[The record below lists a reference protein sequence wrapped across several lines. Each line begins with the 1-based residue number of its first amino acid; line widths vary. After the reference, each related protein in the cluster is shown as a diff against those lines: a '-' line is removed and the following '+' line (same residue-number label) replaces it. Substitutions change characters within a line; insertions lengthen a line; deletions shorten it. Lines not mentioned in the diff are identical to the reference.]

1 MKRGET
7 QSNSDEEMHD
17 DVRGLAEIGCAVEWA
32 RALNMASSEEEVLR
46 SFLPKILKE
55 MEAESLYLT
64 IDAGARRQRV
74 RARLDNDKAVE
85 LVAGGEMV
93 SSAHGMLATA
103 FSVGAPARFDNL
115 ARELSSNEIVGVIL
129 CPAAQSALIAPLSIG
144 PKITGALVL
153 SASRAAAFDEE
164 DEYVAAFSA
173 DMLAATLE
181 RISLSEQVARARE
194 NEAARARQ
202 AGLIEQLNSAARSTL
217 DLDRILL
224 HGIDALA
231 QAIPASF
238 IVLRTVSFGV
248 PEKVLRAWTPGHD
261 RPPLEVHA
269 PVSKQERAVYS
280 EQRPVFLED
289 LRAERSAANDL
300 APLAERLGAR
310 SVYFAPVLYGGQV
323 LASLGL
329 VESDSVRRWRADE
342 QMLLAQVAET
352 IAPLILNAQL
362 NARLRTYVEDLLTL
376 LKLAGEVTTEADM
389 VRALRASLD
398 AWAKIAGADAGV
410 ILRWDEETELLHL
423 VTSKHLPTALLER
436 YTRGVPL
443 SDSVLGLSAEK
454 RVGVIVDLASES
466 RFAELYAAVRWSG
479 LNGAWATPITGV
491 NNKLLGVLVTF
502 SRSVAE
508 VTASEQGLADL
519 FARPVALAMQN
530 LDWAHE
536 ARQSAQSA
544 RTIEE
549 SLRNSQSHKT
559 EFMSIMS
566 HELRTPLNAIIGYA
580 QMLLDGFSGELNE
593 QQRADV
599 TTILDSADRLLRMVE
614 DTLDLARM
622 EQERFPVYMDTVAFD
637 EVIRRAVAG
646 VRGAAEVKGLD
657 IKTVISEDTPAI
669 RTDPERVRQILTN
682 LLSNAV
688 KFTETGFVQVSV
700 EPTEAGSVQISVRD
714 TGAGLDVDAFPH
726 LFEEFRQ
733 ADTSNTRAY
742 GGTGLGLAVS
752 KRLVQRL
759 GGNIGVTSTPGEGS
773 TFWFRLP
780 PEIPG
785 ADS

>member
-1 MKRGET
+1 MKKRET
-7 QSNSDEEMHD
+7 HQRSQKAAHRESAYELNG
-17 DVRGLAEIGCAVEWA
+17 VAVWA
-32 RALNMASSEEEVLR
+32 RALNDAVSEEEVLR
-46 SFLPKILKE
+46 SFLPKIFNEL
-55 MEAESLYLT
+55 EAESLYLAT
-64 IDAGARRQRV
+64 DDGRGHQRV
-74 RARLDNDKAVE
+74 RARVE
-85 LVAGGEMV
+85 RNREVEIITGGETV
-93 SSAHGMLATA
+93 SSTHGMLAR
-103 FSVGAPARFDNL
+103 APARFDNL
-115 ARELSSNEIVGVIL
+115 THELAPDEVAGALL
-129 CPAAQSALIAPLSIG
+129 CPAAQSALVLPLVIG
-144 PKITGALVL
+144 GKLTGALV
-153 SASRAAAFDEE
+153 ASSSHIASFKSE
-164 DEYVAAFSA
+164 DETVACVAA

-181 RISLSEQVARARE
+181 RINLSEQARRARE
-194 NEAARARQ
+194 QEAEARRHAE
-202 AGLIEQLNSAARSTL
+202 LIEELNSAARSTL

-224 HGIDALA
+224 HAIDALA
-231 QAIPASF
+231 HALPASF
-238 IVLRTVSFGV
+238 IVLRSVSFGV
-248 PEKVLRAWTPGHD
+248 PEKVLRAWTTGHD

-289 LRAERSAANDL
+289 LRAERGASSDL
-300 APLAERLGAR
+300 VPLAERLGAR
-310 SVYFAPVLYGGQV
+310 SVYFAPVVYGGQV

-329 VESDSVRRWRADE
+329 VESDAMRRWTADE
-342 QMLLAQVAET
+342 QMLLVQVAET

-362 NARLRTYVEDLLTL
+362 HARLRTYIEDLLTL
-376 LKLAGEVTTEADM
+376 LKLAGEVTTETDLD
-389 VRALRASLD
+389 RSLRASLD
-398 AWAKIAGADAGV
+398 AWAKIAGADASV
-410 ILRWDEETELLHL
+410 ILRWDEETKLLRL
-423 VTSKHLPTALLER
+423 ATSKHLPTALLER
-436 YTRGVPL
+436 YTRGVTL
-443 SDSVLGLSAEK
+443 SDSVLGLAAEK
-454 RVGVIVDLASES
+454 RVGVIVDLASEA
-466 RFAELYAAVRWSG
+466 RFAELYSAVRWSG
-479 LNGAWATPITGV
+479 LRGAWATPITGV

-502 SRSVAE
+502 ARNVAE
-508 VTASEQGLADL
+508 VAASEQRLADL
-519 FARPVALAMQN
+519 FTRPVALAMQN
-530 LDWAHE
+530 LEWARE
-536 ARQSAQSA
+536 SRQSAQSA
-544 RTIEE
+544 KTMQE
-549 SLRNSQSHKT
+549 SLHSSQSHKT

-599 TTILDSADRLLRMVE
+599 RTVLDSADRLLRMVE

-637 EVIRRAVAG
+637 EVIQRAVSG
-646 VRGAAEVKGLD
+646 VRGAADVKGLD
-657 IKTVISEDTPAI
+657 IKTIIAEDAPAI

-700 EPTEAGSVQISVRD
+700 EPAEAGSVQISVTD
-714 TGAGLDVDAFPH
+714 TGAGLDVAAFPQ

-742 GGTGLGLAVS
+742 SGTGLGLAVS